1 MKSMILSRPCS
12 IFLRLSMTCLIS
24 AALTLQIR
32 SGAGASILAK
42 SLEPKA
48 NSNSNPIAGPEPTT
62 PAPVAYR
69 SVVIKGEEG
78 RKFLSKLRSEIG
90 EEKMAALLKLNRLD
104 AQHLRSGVT
113 LAIPE
118 KVDEL
123 SAFSPFPHRVE
134 AVSEIPKLVL
144 VSLRVQAFGAYES
157 GRLVR
162 WGPVSSGKKT
172 TPTPAGLYHTN
183 WKSKTTR
190 SSINEDWLLPW
201 YFNLDS
207 QRGISFHQYDLPGYP
222 ASHGCL
228 RLLADDAAWIYGW
241 ADQWTLSTDRRRV
254 EAYGTPVIVF
264 GKYDYGKQAPWKHL
278 ATDYSAASVTGSELE
293 EAIRP
298 DLPIIREKARK
309 GFRELTAAM
318 TKPAGQE

>member
-12 IFLRLSMTCLIS
+12 MFLRMSMTCLIS
-24 AALTLQIR
+24 AALTLQIG
-32 SGAGASILAK
+32 SSAVNMIMAK

-48 NSNSNPIAGPEPTT
+48 NSNSNPIADPEPTT

-69 SVVIKGEEG
+69 SVVIKGEAG
-78 RKFLSKLRSEIG
+78 RKFLSQLRSEIG
-90 EEKMAALLKLNRLD
+90 EEKMAVLLKLNRLD

-183 WKSKTTR
+183 WKSKATR

-201 YFNLDS
+201 YFNLDN

-298 DLPIIREKARK
+298 DLPIIRERAKS
-309 GFRELTAAM
+309 GSRELTAAM
-318 TKPAGQE
+318 AKPAGQE